1 MRISAIGAERG
12 FTLVE
17 LLVVMAIIA
26 LAGAAVMLAMPDPRG
41 ELRQGAERFAAR
53 MNAARDRAVIEG
65 RDQVVWVSPSGYR
78 FERPE
83 AWPEGSRATATA
95 RVRFDTVGQA
105 EPIDIALVRD
115 DQRIMISIAADGS
128 IHVE

>member
-1 MRISAIGAERG
+1 MRISATGADRG

-17 LLVVMAIIA
+17 LLVVMAIVA
-26 LAGAAVMLAMPDPRG
+26 LAGAAVVLAMPDPRG

-53 MNAARDRAVIEG
+53 VSAARDRAVIEG

-78 FERPE
+78 FERAE
-83 AWPEGSRATATA
+83 SWPEGSYATAEA
-95 RVRFDTVGQA
+95 LVRFDTVGQT
-105 EPIDIALVRD
+105 EPIDITLVRD
-115 DQRIMISIAADGS
+115 HQRVTISIAADA

>member
-1 MRISAIGAERG
+1 MRISATGAEWG

-26 LAGAAVMLAMPDPRG
+26 LAGAAVVLAMPDPRG
-41 ELRQGAERFAAR
+41 DLRQGAERFAAR
-53 MNAARDRAVIEG
+53 VSAARDRAVIEG

-78 FERPE
+78 IERVEP
-83 AWPEGSRATATA
+83 WPEGSRATAKA
-95 RVRFDTVGQA
+95 RVRFDTVGQT
-105 EPIDIALVRD
+105 EPIDITLIRD
-115 DQRIMISIAADGS
+115 DERVTIAIGADA